1 MNYNSKRLSRKM
13 SISKSVKLH
22 ISHCLYKGAYSG
34 LCCGNVYRDKGSN
47 DSINDRYDLGTKAYP
62 IIHGH
67 TYNITV
73 KSSDEDIVEKSL
85 EYLKTS
91 YNYYTI
97 LTNDNPLVD
106 VYPKNRLIIWSKN
119 PTAEYMAKKWYQDL
133 NQKFNDQISSVI
145 VEETSH
151 NSVEY
156 DKSYTIS
163 TFIELP
169 IACEDEKGF
178 IIGSNYFVTVKINSI
193 VLDNNEMVI
202 DFKKMKKCIHSVL
215 DQYDHSMILKSDN
228 PLISKYKENYE
239 RTCIEFDRSRLFC
252 VEDIPTDTKI
262 ARMFEDLL
270 NKEFEK
276 EQLKYNNLCVQIMKE

>member
-1 MNYNSKRLSRKM
+1 MKDYSNS
-13 SISKSVKLH
+13 IKLH

-67 TYNITV
+67 TYKITV
-73 KSSDEDIVEKSL
+73 KSLNKEAVEESL
-85 EYLKTS
+85 KYLKDS
-91 YNYYTI
+91 YNNYTI
-97 LTNDNPLVD
+97 LTDDNPLIEAF
-106 VYPKNRLIIWSKN
+106 PKNRLIIWHIN

-133 NQKFNDQISSVI
+133 NQRFDNQITSVV

-156 DKSYTIS
+156 NENYIIS

-178 IIGSNYFVTVKINSI
+178 IIGSNYFVTVKIASLI
-193 VLDNNEMVI
+193 LDDNEMVI

-239 RTCIEFDRSRLFC
+239 RTCIEFDRSRLFYMD
-252 VEDIPTDTKI
+252 ETPTDIKV
-262 ARMFEDLL
+262 AKMFEDLL

-276 EQLKYNNLCVQIMKE
+276 EQLKYNNLWVEISKE

>member
-1 MNYNSKRLSRKM
+1 MSKSYLD
-13 SISKSVKLH
+13 ISESVKLH

-47 DSINDRYDLGTKAYP
+47 DSIKDRYDLGTKAYP

-67 TYNITV
+67 TYKITV
-73 KSSDEDIVEKSL
+73 KSLSKDAVEESL
-85 EYLKTS
+85 KYLKES
-91 YNYYTI
+91 YNNYTI
-97 LTNDNPLVD
+97 LTDDNPLID
-106 VYPKNRLIIWSKN
+106 VFPKNRLIIWNIN
-119 PTAEYMAKKWYQDL
+119 PTAEYMAKKWYEEL
-133 NQKFNDQISSVI
+133 NQKLDNQITSVI
-145 VEETSH
+145 VEETLH

-156 DKSYTIS
+156 NENYVIS

-178 IIGSNYFVTVKINSI
+178 IIGSNYFVTVKIASLI
-193 VLDNNEMVI
+193 LDDNEMVI

-228 PLISKYKENYE
+228 PLVSKYKENYE
-239 RTCIEFDRSRLFC
+239 RTCIDFSRSRLFYIT
-252 VEDIPTDTKI
+252 EIPTDTEI
-262 ARMFEDLL
+262 TRMFEDLL

-276 EQLKYNNLCVQIMKE
+276 EKLKYNNLWVEISKE

>member
-1 MNYNSKRLSRKM
+1 MEDYSN
-13 SISKSVKLH
+13 SVKLH

-47 DSINDRYDLGTKAYP
+47 DSINDRYDLETKAYP

-67 TYNITV
+67 TYKITV
-73 KSSDEDIVEKSL
+73 KSLNKEAVEESL
-85 EYLKTS
+85 KYLKDS
-91 YNYYTI
+91 YNNYTI
-97 LTNDNPLVD
+97 LTDDNPLVETF
-106 VYPKNRLIIWSKN
+106 PKNRLIIWNIN

-133 NQKFNDQISSVI
+133 NQKFDNQIVSVI

-156 DKSYTIS
+156 NENYVIS

-169 IACEDEKGF
+169 IACEDEKGS
-178 IIGSNYFVTVKINSI
+178 IIGSNYFVTVKIASLT
-193 VLDNNEMVI
+193 LDDNEMVI

-239 RTCIEFDRSRLFC
+239 KNCIEFDRSRLFYMD
-252 VEDIPTDTKI
+252 ETPSDTKV
-262 ARMFEDLL
+262 ARMFENLL

-276 EQLKYNNLCVQIMKE
+276 EQLKYNNLWVEISKE

>member
-1 MNYNSKRLSRKM
+1 MKDYSNS
-13 SISKSVKLH
+13 IKLH

-47 DSINDRYDLGTKAYP
+47 DSINDRYDLGTKTYP

-67 TYNITV
+67 TYKITV
-73 KSSDEDIVEKSL
+73 KSLNKEAVEESL
-85 EYLKTS
+85 KYLKDS
-91 YNYYTI
+91 YNNYTI
-97 LTNDNPLVD
+97 LTDDNPLIEAF
-106 VYPKNRLIIWSKN
+106 PKNRLIIWHIN

-133 NQKFNDQISSVI
+133 NQRFDNQITSVV

-156 DKSYTIS
+156 NENYIIS

-178 IIGSNYFVTVKINSI
+178 IIGSNYFVTVKIASLI
-193 VLDNNEMVI
+193 LDDNEMVI

-239 RTCIEFDRSRLFC
+239 RTCIEFDRSRLFYMD
-252 VEDIPTDTKI
+252 ETPTDIKV
-262 ARMFEDLL
+262 AKMFEDLL

-276 EQLKYNNLCVQIMKE
+276 EQLKYNNLWVEISKE

>member
-1 MNYNSKRLSRKM
+1 MKDYSNS
-13 SISKSVKLH
+13 IKLH

-67 TYNITV
+67 TYKITV
-73 KSSDEDIVEKSL
+73 KSLNKEAVEESL
-85 EYLKTS
+85 KYLKDS
-91 YNYYTI
+91 YNNYTI
-97 LTNDNPLVD
+97 LTDDNPLIEAF
-106 VYPKNRLIIWSKN
+106 PKNRLIIWHIN

-133 NQKFNDQISSVI
+133 NQRFDNQITSVV

-156 DKSYTIS
+156 NENYIIS

-178 IIGSNYFVTVKINSI
+178 IIGSNYFVTVKIASLI
-193 VLDNNEMVI
+193 LDDNEMVI

-239 RTCIEFDRSRLFC
+239 RTCIEFDRSRLFYMD
-252 VEDIPTDTKI
+252 ETLTDIKV
-262 ARMFEDLL
+262 AKMFEDLL

-276 EQLKYNNLCVQIMKE
+276 EQLKYNNLWVEISKE